1 MEDTASDALAVK
13 TKAWRG
19 ATRVY
24 TSGGDVGTHEE
35 RFAREVVD
43 RVKLERRRA
52 DGGMRVEASG
62 KVAEVLREGLV
73 GLGCSVVERTA
84 AGDASRVVV
93 VGIVGGKEETVGERE
108 LYVNRVGV
116 VWLVDAHWTL
126 AQYAEWVGAEG
137 LGSHHG
143 SLWSVVHVDDVLG
156 VLSEVIPSLKKDLST
171 VLATELGELK
181 GELEGLVR
189 SAKGADVDEER
200 RGVLVRGIM
209 KAIGAVDG
217 KVRAIEEAIELST
230 PPKID
235 LLSGNFL
242 VMVERKCEIV
252 YTTTRATSADL
263 SLPTWLEGK
272 FKLSGNGT
280 GKVTISGT
288 PTAAGTYTFGVSVT
302 GPGGA
307 TKLRVWET
315 TITVEGRF

>member
-1 MEDTASDALAVK
+1 
-13 TKAWRG
+13 
-19 ATRVY
+19 
-24 TSGGDVGTHEE
+24 
-35 RFAREVVD
+35 
-43 RVKLERRRA
+43 
-52 DGGMRVEASG
+52 MRVEASG
-62 KVAEVLREGLV
+62 KVAELLREGLV

-84 AGDASRVVV
+84 GGAASRVVV

-108 LYVNRVGV
+108 LYVNRVGF

-126 AQYAEWVGAEG
+126 AQYAEWVGAEC
-137 LGSHHG
+137 LGSDPIP
-143 SLWSVVHVDDVLG
+143 LWSVVLG
-156 VLSEVIPSLKKDLST
+156 VLSRVILSLKKDLST
-171 VLATELGELK
+171 IGLATELGELNGLK
-181 GELEGLVR
+181 GELEGLVS

-209 KAIGAVDG
+209 KAIGLVVC
-217 KVRAIEEAIELST
+217 KVRAIEEAIERST

-235 LLSGNFL
+235 LLSGDFF
-242 VMVERKCEIV
+242 VRVGRKCEIV

-288 PTAAGTYTFGVSVT
+288 PTEAGEYRFGVRVT

-307 TKLRVWET
+307 TELKAWET
-315 TITVEGRF
+315 TINVDGPRPI